1 MKHKER
7 SGFMCYHEDWVVAA
21 RCLNREQLGQLLEA
35 LLWFSLGEEVDES
48 ELSERVLPLYLM
60 LCNKVDRDARLYD
73 ETCEK
78 RRAAVSSRY
87 QKSARKEEE
96 CPSSTNEYK
105 CIQELPTETVTVTE
119 TVTEPVT
126 ETVTGGETVTESAV
140 DTPAARSA
148 YEGTSLFGGD
158 GKKESANGTI
168 VSLFGGDGKKGSA
181 NGTIVSLS
189 GSDGK
194 KGSANGTPTP
204 TEVKE
209 YARSLGKELDGQRFC
224 DYYAARGWRMRDTPI
239 CDWQAVVRMWLRD
252 DENRQQQGA
261 APPVKNP
268 RQVRAQQYVQRNY
281 TPQDLDFSTQDLFRE
296 AQASPLPENGT
307 EGGKG

>member
-87 QKSARKEEE
+87 QKSVRKEEE

-105 CIQELPTETVTVTE
+105 CIQKLPTETVTVTE
-119 TVTEPVT
+119 TGTEPVT

-148 YEGTSLFGGD
+148 YEGTSL
-158 GKKESANGTI
+158 SA
-168 VSLFGGDGKKGSA
+168 GDGKKGSA

-194 KGSANGTPTP
+194 KESANGTPTP

-252 DENRQQQGA
+252 DENRQQGA

-281 TPQDLDFSTQDLFRE
+281 TPQELDFSTLDLFRE
-296 AQASPLPENGT
+296 ALASPLPENGT
-307 EGGKG
+307 EGRKG

>member
-60 LCNKVDRDARLYD
+60 LCNKVDRDARLYN

-87 QKSARKEEE
+87 QKPARKEEE

-148 YEGTSLFGGD
+148 YEGT
-158 GKKESANGTI
+158 
-168 VSLFGGDGKKGSA
+168 SLFGGDGKKGSA

-261 APPVKNP
+261 APSVKNT

-281 TPQDLDFSTQDLFRE
+281 TPQELDFSTQDLFRE

>member
-87 QKSARKEEE
+87 QKSARKEAE
-96 CPSSTNEYK
+96 CPPSTNEYK
-105 CIQELPTETVTVTE
+105 CIQKLPTETVTVTE

-148 YEGTSLFGGD
+148 YEGTSL
-158 GKKESANGTI
+158 SAG
-168 VSLFGGDGKKGSA
+168 
-181 NGTIVSLS
+181 
-189 GSDGK
+189 DGK

-261 APPVKNP
+261 ALPVKNP
-268 RQVRAQQYVQRNY
+268 RQVRAQQYAQRNY
-281 TPQDLDFSTQDLFRE
+281 TPQELDFSTQDLFRE